1 MKRVAREMRAF
12 GATSAIAATDCRNR
26 RFDLGSVARKA
37 RGLGARM
44 PIYKLLADDNAFESG
59 DIERMTAAYE
69 AALTLVQLKGRDD
82 PLTEL
87 IAKKII
93 ETYSSG
99 VRDPAR
105 VCATALKE
113 LGVNPRDQ

>member
-1 MKRVAREMRAF
+1 
-12 GATSAIAATDCRNR
+12 
-26 RFDLGSVARKA
+26 
-37 RGLGARM
+37 M
-44 PIYKLLADDNAFESG
+44 PFYKLLADDSAFESG
-59 DIERMTAAYE
+59 DVERMKAAYE
-69 AALTLVQLKGRDD
+69 AALTLVQLKDRDD

-93 ETYSSG
+93 ETYRAG

-113 LGVNPRDQ
+113 LGVTLRER